1 MKLIL
6 MLSLLFFSLTLH
18 AKEVLSVLVVYDT
31 NSTSKLIPFNTN
43 AKRLSQANEIVN
55 KLNESFKVSLSNDIQ
70 FQLVSQKQLSFK
82 TRANISDMSSLY
94 RGNILNS
101 AQNIN
106 LLTLNSIQRLYKA
119 DVVIAIIK
127 SNEQIINGVLTC
139 GMAVDI
145 PTPNVHLL

>member
-82 TRANISDMSSLY
+82 TRANISYMSSLY

>member
-1 MKLIL
+1 M
-6 MLSLLFFSLTLH
+6 
-18 AKEVLSVLVVYDT
+18 
-31 NSTSKLIPFNTN
+31 
-43 AKRLSQANEIVN
+43 
-55 KLNESFKVSLSNDIQ
+55 
-70 FQLVSQKQLSFK
+70 SFK
-82 TRANISDMSSLY
+82 TRANISDMTSLY

-145 PTPNVHLL
+145 PTPNVPLALKIIHYLPMKLDMEWDLLIMMIV